1 MYWVL
6 DWLLLHNQVNIKEEE
21 AHINSE
27 NVQNVVWYKEK
38 SILHLQELCLP
49 NHLQLLPLLKL
60 LLMPLFLLKGSV
72 ITIRVE
78 FVANV
83 NRLLLQS
90 VMIVAMLEN
99 VSEQACFRANHHWQL
114 ALRLTIIRKLQ
125 GQHPG
130 YHHQQV

>member
-21 AHINSE
+21 ARINLK

-60 LLMPLFLLKGSV
+60 LPKLLFLPKANV
-72 ITIRVE
+72 ATIRVE
-78 FVANV
+78 FVTNA

-114 ALRLTIIRKLQ
+114 ALRLTIIHKLQ